1 MEESI
6 NYVEILKKK
15 KAVLAVKRFFDI
27 MASFFGL
34 MFLLLPFCIVAI
46 IIKCTSEGPVFYKQ
60 VRVGKDGKE
69 FKIFKFRTMVVDADK
84 KGLQITTKNDN
95 RVTKIG
101 AILRK
106 TKLDE
111 LPQLINVLIGD
122 MSFVGPRPEVPKYVA
137 LYNEEQRNVLL
148 VRPGITEL
156 SSILFRDENEMLDAA
171 ENPEKVYIE
180 EIMPKKISYNLEYL
194 TKIGP
199 FYDLKLIF
207 RTIGIMFK

>member
-199 FYDLKLIF
+199 FYDLELIF